1 MQRMLCVIDYQ
12 NDFVTGALGSG
23 AADAI
28 APALVERI
36 EEYVSRGDCVCFTR
50 DAHDPSVYPGSCEGR
65 NIPPHCVVGTPGYE
79 LDPRVAP
86 YAEGRRIFD
95 KETFG
100 SPELAEYV
108 RSLRPD
114 EVEVAGV
121 ATNICVIA
129 NAILIR
135 TYVPDVRVFVDRRCV
150 ASYDK
155 AVGDAALDVM
165 RSMCIDVV

>member
-12 NDFVTGALGSG
+12 VDFVTGVLGSE

-28 APALVERI
+28 APALVKKI
-36 EEYVSRGDCVCFTR
+36 EEYISRGDMVCFTR
-50 DAHDPSVYPGSCEGR
+50 DAHDPSVYSGSCEGGH
-65 NIPPHCVVGTPGYE
+65 IPPHCVAGTPGYE
-79 LDPRVAP
+79 LDPRIAP
-86 YAEGRRIFD
+86 YAEGRRVFD

-108 RSLRPD
+108 KGLHPS

-135 TYVPDVRVFVDRRCV
+135 THVPDARVFVDRECV
-150 ASYDK
+150 ASYDQS
-155 AVGDAALDVM
+155 VGDAALDVM
-165 RSMCIDVV
+165 RSMCIDIV